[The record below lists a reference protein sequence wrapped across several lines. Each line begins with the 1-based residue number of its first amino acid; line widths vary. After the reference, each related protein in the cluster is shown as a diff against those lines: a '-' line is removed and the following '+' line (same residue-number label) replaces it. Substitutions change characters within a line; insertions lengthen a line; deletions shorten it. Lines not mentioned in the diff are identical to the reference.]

1 MTTEEIVG
9 AIVGALG
16 IAVILVCC
24 SGLFPPNWRTN
35 KVVIGVALFIPV
47 GILMLAIGS
56 AIPGLMFLFLMMAAG
71 GVTQRKR

>member
-9 AIVGALG
+9 AFIGALG

-24 SGLFPPNWRTN
+24 SGLFPPNWRTS

-47 GILMLAIGS
+47 GLFMLAIGS
-56 AIPGLMFLFLMMAAG
+56 ATPGLLFLFLIMAFG
-71 GVTQRKR
+71 KTTQRKS